1 MARWGE
7 IWSSETKLRTVEVLI
22 KGQIRKKSLK
32 NNPALTRAGKHSIT
46 SIMTQ
51 TSFVQIPF
59 ELINYVRSLKL
70 SGTQYD
76 LWLYLYSRD
85 PYGDRFV
92 EIPSPAEIAVELG
105 VNPRTIQRAAQR
117 LQDADLFDFAID
129 KWKAKNTTNNGKG
142 KNFASDKMIQKRTK
156 RSRCGQ
162 KDPVDDKMIQMSA
175 IGQNDPIV
183 ESKPLSDKDS
193 TEPQTI
199 QIIQTS
205 QTVGGIKNKCIENSE
220 EEQGNFGK
228 LSAVLEEMVIDKNL
242 SLKSWQEEE
251 ISRQVIP
258 DSVRVKLQELGISL
272 DERVCKV
279 IEDHD
284 ISQVWGAIR
293 HIEETW
299 ETINNPRGVF
309 LYQVPRQEKE
319 KSLKNPLNRE
329 FLQWYEQ
336 AIIEGSVQ
344 ARSPEYLPLDQFREP
359 KVFLPDGQLIA
370 WRKVAAGE
378 YDTAASPQ
386 QMAEFFEI
394 LRGCYGT
401 SQK

>member
-1 MARWGE
+1 
-7 IWSSETKLRTVEVLI
+7 
-22 KGQIRKKSLK
+22 
-32 NNPALTRAGKHSIT
+32 
-46 SIMTQ
+46 MTQ

-129 KWKAKNTTNNGKG
+129 KWKAKNTTSKGNG

-162 KDPVDDKMIQMSA
+162 NDPVDDKMIQMSA
-175 IGQNDPIV
+175 IGQKDPID
-183 ESKPLSDKDS
+183 ELEPLPDKDS
-193 TEPQTI
+193 TISQTI
-199 QIIQTS
+199 QTIQTL
-205 QTVGGIKNKCIENSE
+205 QTVGGIENKCIENSE
-220 EEQGNFGK
+220 SNKGNFVE
-228 LSAVLEEMVIDKNL
+228 LSSLLKEIKIDKNTSIQSSGERKISPQVVQDTTTSDPL
-242 SLKSWQEEE
+242 SIPPEVKFKLEEW
-251 ISRQVIP
+251 
-258 DSVRVKLQELGISL
+258 GISL
-272 DERVCKV
+272 DEAVRKM

-284 ISQVWGAIR
+284 ISQVWGALR

-319 KSLKNPLNRE
+319 KSLKNLLIPE
-329 FLQWYEQ
+329 FLHWYER

-344 ARSPEYLPLDQFREP
+344 ARPPEYLPLDQFREP

-370 WRKVAAGE
+370 WRKAAAGE
-378 YDTAASPQ
+378 YDIPASPQ
-386 QMAEFFEI
+386 QMAEFFDK

-401 SQK
+401 TEK

>member
-1 MARWGE
+1 
-7 IWSSETKLRTVEVLI
+7 
-22 KGQIRKKSLK
+22 
-32 NNPALTRAGKHSIT
+32 
-46 SIMTQ
+46 MTQ

-129 KWKAKNTTNNGKG
+129 KWKAKNTTSNGKG

-162 KDPVDDKMIQMSA
+162 NDPVDDKTIQLSA
-175 IGQNDPIV
+175 IKQNDPIV

-220 EEQGNFGK
+220 EERGDFGK
-228 LSAVLEEMVIDKNL
+228 LSAVLEEMVIDQNL
-242 SLKSWQEEE
+242 SVESGKEEE

-258 DSVRVKLQELGISL
+258 DSVRVKLQELGIAL
-272 DERVCKV
+272 DERVSKM

-299 ETINNPRGVF
+299 ETIDNPRGVF
-309 LYQVPRQEKE
+309 LYRVPRQEKE

-329 FLQWYEQ
+329 FLQWYER
-336 AIIEGSVQ
+336 AIIEGLVR
-344 ARSPEYLPLDQFREP
+344 ARPPEYLPLDQFREP
-359 KVFLPDGQLIA
+359 KVFLPDGQLIG

>member
-1 MARWGE
+1 M
-7 IWSSETKLRTVEVLI
+7 
-22 KGQIRKKSLK
+22 
-32 NNPALTRAGKHSIT
+32 
-46 SIMTQ
+46 
-51 TSFVQIPF
+51 
-59 ELINYVRSLKL
+59 

-105 VNPRTIQRAAQR
+105 VNSRTIQRAAQR

-156 RSRCGQ
+156 RSRCRQ
-162 KDPVDDKMIQMSA
+162 NDLVDDKMIQMSA

-183 ESKPLSDKDS
+183 ESKPLLDKDS
-193 TEPQTI
+193 TQPQTI

-242 SLKSWQEEE
+242 SVRSWQEEE

-258 DSVRVKLQELGISL
+258 DLVRVKLQELGIPF

-279 IEDHD
+279 IDDHD

-293 HIEETW
+293 HIDETW

-370 WRKVAAGE
+370 WCKVAAGE

-386 QMAEFFEI
+386 QMTEFFEI